1 MTGRGYSGHG
11 GCCCFFVLALAVF
24 AGIRGRGDAQAR
36 TSAGYFFFISFILLV
51 ILSRFVV
58 FFFVSRSDS
67 LYLCYRSLRFCCDS
81 EFIVLT
87 TNYVLHEVI
96 LFHEIIE

>member
-51 ILSRFVV
+51 NLSRFVA
-58 FFFVSRSDS
+58 FFLFQGR
-67 LYLCYRSLRFCCDS
+67 
-81 EFIVLT
+81 
-87 TNYVLHEVI
+87 I
-96 LFHEIIE
+96 LFICAIAVCGFVVTPNLSC

>member
-11 GCCCFFVLALAVF
+11 GCGCFFVLALAVF

-58 FFFVSRSDS
+58 FFFFFLFQGRI
-67 LYLCYRSLRFCCDS
+67 LYICAIAVCGFVVTPNLSC
-81 EFIVLT
+81 
-87 TNYVLHEVI
+87 
-96 LFHEIIE
+96 

>member
-1 MTGRGYSGHG
+1 MPGDGDTRGPGCVTGRGYSGHG

-58 FFFVSRSDS
+58 FFFCFKVGFS
-67 LYLCYRSLRFCCDS
+67 LF
-81 EFIVLT
+81 VLSQFA
-87 TNYVLHEVI
+87 VL
-96 LFHEIIE
+96 L